1 MPYCGPGVA
10 SARADTSPAL
20 KGRGSVVTSAKGR
33 VYRTASWKVGPACA
47 PCPHPGL
54 LGKKLGQDW
63 LHKVFSW
70 LAGGSCRPVNQE
82 QVARFSICL
91 KRLSSQSGKNFPDSI
106 FLTRLRPLGC
116 RLLPGAKKG
125 GTPGFSFDGRGFCIK
140 CKPPLAI
147 KHETYK
153 RKYRLEGG

>member
-1 MPYCGPGVA
+1 MPTGQSGTSCPVLYLFKAPLK
-10 SARADTSPAL
+10 SAR
-20 KGRGSVVTSAKGR
+20 KN
-33 VYRTASWKVGPACA
+33 
-47 PCPHPGL
+47 L
-54 LGKKLGQDW
+54 L
-63 LHKVFSW
+63 
-70 LAGGSCRPVNQE
+70 N
-82 QVARFSICL
+82 
-91 KRLSSQSGKNFPDSI
+91 SI

-153 RKYRLEGG
+153 RKHRLGGVNLKI